1 MRHRVADFHLKDELR
16 FAVVGEAT
24 RQLSFYPT
32 HVERPI
38 TTALGWPLPSWLL
51 DYGPV
56 VFILLEGTVAIVLH
70 RGAGGSPRFLL
81 ALALIVTAV
90 ALIWRHRAPVLALA
104 LVLAIAVVLDY
115 GPIVMLPTLLA
126 VFTVAEYRDRITV
139 VVAAIVACVMLVA
152 AQPIHGSSLALPG
165 ILSRL
170 VAVGLAVA
178 VGLYLRA
185 RADFIGGLRERAAR
199 LEREHELLAQ
209 QAAGEERV
217 RIARELHDVVAH
229 NVSLMVVQAQ
239 ALAATGSD
247 EGQRSSLTQLAG
259 LGREALSEMHRML
272 GVLRLD
278 DSGAEREPQPG
289 VRDLERLIE
298 RAGSA
303 GISASLVVDG
313 DPRPLPPAVDLSAYR
328 IVQEAL
334 TNVIRH
340 ADADAVT
347 VTLSYRNS
355 DLEVTVTDDGVGLV
369 SNGNGGGHGLVGMR
383 ERVALFGGELSAGPV
398 GNGGHGYRVH
408 AALPVG

>member
-1 MRHRVADFHLKDELR
+1 
-16 FAVVGEAT
+16 
-24 RQLSFYPT
+24 
-32 HVERPI
+32 
-38 TTALGWPLPSWLL
+38 
-51 DYGPV
+51 
-56 VFILLEGTVAIVLH
+56 
-70 RGAGGSPRFLL
+70 
-81 ALALIVTAV
+81 
-90 ALIWRHRAPVLALA
+90 
-104 LVLAIAVVLDY
+104 VLAIGIAVDY

-126 VFTVAEYRDRITV
+126 VFTVAEYRDRTTV
-139 VVAAIVACVMLVA
+139 FGAAIVAFAGVVVGPA
-152 AQPIHGSSLALPG
+152 VHGDTLGIPG
-165 ILSRL
+165 VLSRL

-185 RADFIGGLRERAAR
+185 RADYVGGLRERAAR
-199 LEREHELLAQ
+199 LDRERELLAQ

-239 ALAATGSD
+239 ALAATGDD
-247 EGQRSSLTQLAG
+247 EQQRSSLTQLAG

-278 DSGAEREPQPG
+278 DAGAEREPQPG
-289 VRDLERLIE
+289 VRDLPRLID

-313 DPRPLPPAVDLSAYR
+313 EPRPLPPAVDLSAYR

-340 ADADAVT
+340 AHADSVT
-347 VTLSYRNS
+347 VMLNYRQG
-355 DLEVTVTDDGVGLV
+355 DLEVTVTDDGVGPA

-398 GNGGHGYRVH
+398 DNGGHGYRVH